1 MGPRTLK
8 EDALARLLSVFA
20 PLRGALNALGARWA
34 QAPRANAP
42 EARIHGS
49 ACPLARG
56 FAFPLTDQ
64 NEQGGKCPCKKKE
77 NVKE

>member
-1 MGPRTLK
+1 MGPQTLR
-8 EDALARLLSVFA
+8 EDALARPLSVFA
-20 PLRGALNALGARWA
+20 PLRGALHALGARWA

-56 FAFPLTDQ
+56 LAVPPNSW
-64 NEQGGKCPCKKKE
+64 NEQGGKCPCRKKE